1 MKGLISER
9 DYKRRGLYPRGIINE
24 GAYIRGGL

>member
-1 MKGLISER
+1 MGEAYIR
-9 DYKRRGLYPRGIINE
+9 GGYNRRGLYPRGLINE